1 MVYENIVSGIF
12 IKRPNRFI
20 AHVLINGKEEICHVK
35 NTGRC
40 KELLVSGTKVIL
52 QHFDSNLRKTKYD
65 LIAVYKGDKLI
76 NIDSQAPNKV
86 VYEYLKANFSDKF
99 IIKPEYKFGNSRL
112 DFFMESKNE
121 KILIEVKGCTLEE
134 NGIASFPDAP
144 TQRGRKHLEE
154 LTEAIKNGYKS
165 VIIFVIQ
172 IEEVLYFTPN
182 TKNDPDFSEAL
193 LKAEKSGVIPVAFN
207 CIVKENSLAMH
218 NPIPIVLK

>member
-1 MVYENIVSGIF
+1 MVYKNIVSGIF

-40 KELLVSGTKVIL
+40 KELLVSGAKVIL

-76 NIDSQAPNKV
+76 NMYSKAPNKV

-112 DFFMESKNE
+112 DFFMERKNE

-172 IEEVLYFTPN
+172 MEEVLYFTSN